1 MAKKKI
7 NGFDEKQIMHLYA
20 YLVAYEESGIGK
32 YKSTKAMLKEH
43 PELLEIENFVKIVKC
58 NESNAQEM
66 IGIDFKS
73 LVNEIY
79 HKRSNGNHLLSLL
92 AHLRNSIAHGC
103 AVGHCGKVLITD
115 FVHPKYKRP
124 IDFSARGCIEF
135 DMVKYITKILNKI
148 EL

>member
-1 MAKKKI
+1 MAEKKI

-32 YKSTKAMLKEH
+32 YKSTKAMLQEH

-79 HKRSNGNHLLSLL
+79 HKKSNGNHLLSLL
-92 AHLRNSIAHGC
+92 AHL
-103 AVGHCGKVLITD
+103 L
-115 FVHPKYKRP
+115 VHPKYKRP
-124 IDFSARGCIEF
+124 MDFSARGCIEF